1 MPHTALIAHL
11 RSHALFKD
19 GPYTLRSGARSDWYI
34 DARQTTFSGE
44 GARLVG
50 EAVLEALDPGV
61 DAIGGMT
68 MGADPIAVATAIVA
82 YEKGRKLNAFSVRKT
97 TKQYGAGGRLVGP
110 ISAGMAVAI
119 VEDTMS
125 TGGAALDAA
134 EAATAAGLR
143 VIQAIAIVDRSAG
156 RAAEA
161 FETQSIPFTPLLVPR
176 DLGIKT

>member
-1 MPHTALIAHL
+1 
-11 RSHALFKD
+11 
-19 GPYTLRSGARSDWYI
+19 
-34 DARQTTFSGE
+34 
-44 GARLVG
+44 
-50 EAVLEALDPGV
+50 
-61 DAIGGMT
+61 